1 MKRLKTLVLV
11 VIGLLC
17 SMSVSAES
25 FKVGG
30 LGYATI
36 SSREVKLDDGHGSKG
51 TLNIPSNV
59 SYEGKTYR
67 VTSIGQQAFSY
78 CTGLTSVTIPN
89 SVTSIGYEAFC
100 GCSDLTSVKIP
111 NSVTCIENRAFYGSG
126 LTSVEIPESV
136 TSIGYY
142 TYAYCAGL
150 TSVVIPNHVI
160 HIGAGAFCGCKNM
173 TSLYISSEI
182 KSIGGNAFYECFN
195 LVDILIGAEKVIK
208 IVKEVFSQDTYNKAT
223 LYVSYI
229 SVADYKATYPWN
241 LFDIIGK
248 EFTDINN
255 VLMNKKG
262 TGGSTVRKGS

>member
-1 MKRLKTLVLV
+1 M
-11 VIGLLC
+11 
-17 SMSVSAES
+17 
-25 FKVGG
+25 
-30 LGYATI
+30 
-36 SSREVKLDDGHGSKG
+36 
-51 TLNIPSNV
+51 
-59 SYEGKTYR
+59 
-67 VTSIGQQAFSY
+67 
-78 CTGLTSVTIPN
+78 
-89 SVTSIGYEAFC
+89 
-100 GCSDLTSVKIP
+100 KIP
-111 NSVTCIENRAFYGSG
+111 YSVTCIENRAFYGSG

-150 TSVVIPNHVI
+150 TSVVIPNHVT

-182 KSIGGNAFYECFN
+182 KSIGGNAFCECFN

-223 LYVSYI
+223 LYVPYI

-262 TGGSTVRKGS
+262 TGGSIVRKGS